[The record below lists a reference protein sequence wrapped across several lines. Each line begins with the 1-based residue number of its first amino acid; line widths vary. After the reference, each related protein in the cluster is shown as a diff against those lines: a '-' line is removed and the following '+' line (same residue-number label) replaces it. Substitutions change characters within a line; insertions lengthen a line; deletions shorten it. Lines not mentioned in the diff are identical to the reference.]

1 MKRIFNVADAAYYL
15 NNAVATLSLAT
26 EHMNDELA
34 VAKRHE
40 GSSEYTNCCYV
51 MTQRMEGVYAPV
63 LNCALDQ
70 LMDLLDAMQSSSN

>member
-1 MKRIFNVADAAYYL
+1 MNKIFNISDATYYL

-40 GSSEYTNCCYV
+40 GSSEHTKCCYI
-51 MTQRMEGVYAPV
+51 MTQRMDSVYAPV

-70 LMDLLDAMQSSSN
+70 LMDLLDAMRE